1 MRGEGTEFK
10 VEAETTTPISGGTK
24 KTVTFDEKFVRSEK
38 SPSSALVGGKRR
50 RGYHRSYGED
60 DSDKENNH
68 RGNRGQ
74 HHHHQYHHQHHHH
87 GNHRD
92 LWDSPSPGG
101 SGAGGGGRVKMK
113 SPRVSFGA
121 SSWAAGEQPKF
132 VVPRMKSHVSPSA
145 VKMKMRSEDLT
156 SSLWA
161 ELVFSSDD
169 EFDKVTSLNDN
180 KWSLSPKHS
189 KGSFVLEPKPKRK

>member
-1 MRGEGTEFK
+1 MSCVSGQNKDRITAGARRGDGVQGRSK
-10 VEAETTTPISGGTK
+10 DNNATTSGGAK

-50 RGYHRSYGED
+50 RGYRSYGED
-60 DSDKENNH
+60 DSDKENSH

-74 HHHHQYHHQHHHH
+74 HRHLQYHHQHHHH
-87 GNHRD
+87 GHHRD
-92 LWDSPSPGG
+92 LWDGPSPGG
-101 SGAGGGGRVKMK
+101 SGAGGGGRVRMK
-113 SPRVSFGA
+113 SPRVSCGA

-156 SSLWA
+156 SPLWA

-169 EFDKVTSLNDN
+169 EFDKVTSGLQFSNYY
-180 KWSLSPKHS
+180 
-189 KGSFVLEPKPKRK
+189 

>member
-1 MRGEGTEFK
+1 MSCVSGQKKDRITAGARRGGGVQGRSK
-10 VEAETTTPISGGTK
+10 DNNATTSGGAK

-38 SPSSALVGGKRR
+38 SPSSTLVGGKRR
-50 RGYHRSYGED
+50 KGYRSYGED
-60 DSDKENNH
+60 DSDKENSH

-74 HHHHQYHHQHHHH
+74 HNHHQYHHHHHHH

-92 LWDSPSPGG
+92 LWDGPSPGG
-101 SGAGGGGRVKMK
+101 SGAGGGGRVRMK
-113 SPRVSFGA
+113 SPRVSCGA
-121 SSWAAGEQPKF
+121 FSWAAGEQPKF

-156 SSLWA
+156 SPLWA

-169 EFDKVTSLNDN
+169 EFDKVTSGFQFCN
-180 KWSLSPKHS
+180 HC
-189 KGSFVLEPKPKRK
+189 

>member
-1 MRGEGTEFK
+1 MSCVSGQNKDRITAGARRGDGVQGRSK
-10 VEAETTTPISGGTK
+10 DNNATTSGGAK

-60 DSDKENNH
+60 DSDKENSH

-92 LWDSPSPGG
+92 LWDGPSPGG
-101 SGAGGGGRVKMK
+101 SGAGGAGRVRMK
-113 SPRVSFGA
+113 SPRVSCGA

-132 VVPRMKSHVSPSA
+132 VVPRMKSYVSPSA

-156 SSLWA
+156 SPLWA

-169 EFDKVTSLNDN
+169 EFDKVTSGFQFCN
-180 KWSLSPKHS
+180 H
-189 KGSFVLEPKPKRK
+189 R